1 MRNLKTPKKYM
12 GFVTNNGSYKLV
24 ALFVTLI
31 LWISIMGRR
40 PFVEEVS
47 IPIEVQV
54 PNAVVIQWDVEP
66 QVAIKVK
73 GTRKQIKKF
82 KGIFGKLVVDLRGEP
97 KGRLRLDLK
106 DEFHDLPKGMD
117 LVSVRPRSIEVELI
131 EKEGQ

>member
-1 MRNLKTPKKYM
+1 MKRFKTPRTYL

-40 PFVEEVS
+40 PFVEELALS
-47 IPIEVQV
+47 IEAQTPTALKVEWEIKPEVKV
-54 PNAVVIQWDVEP
+54 
-66 QVAIKVK
+66 KVK

-82 KGIFGKLVVDLRGEP
+82 RTLFSKLVVDLRGEP

-106 DEFHDLPKGMD
+106 DELHDLPKGMD
-117 LVSVRPRSIEVELI
+117 LVSVRPRSIEVELV
-131 EKEGQ
+131 EKTN